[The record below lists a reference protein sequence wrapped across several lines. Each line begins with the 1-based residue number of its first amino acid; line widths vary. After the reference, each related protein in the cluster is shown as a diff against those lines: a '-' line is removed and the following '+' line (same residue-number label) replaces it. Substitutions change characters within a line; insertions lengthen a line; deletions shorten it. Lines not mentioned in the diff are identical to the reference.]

1 MPEASLQGRRGSI
14 VEDDY
19 FLAENM
25 RADFEREGEVI
36 SPIGRV
42 SDALSLV
49 ASSEPLYGAV
59 LDIIVASILSCL
71 VMNSLK

>member
-1 MPEASLQGRRGSI
+1 MPEAFLQGRRGLI

-25 RADFEREGEVI
+25 RADFEREGAEVI
-36 SPIGRV
+36 GSIGRV

-49 ASSEPLYGAV
+49 PSSEPLYGAV
-59 LDIIVASILSCL
+59 LDIIVSILSCL